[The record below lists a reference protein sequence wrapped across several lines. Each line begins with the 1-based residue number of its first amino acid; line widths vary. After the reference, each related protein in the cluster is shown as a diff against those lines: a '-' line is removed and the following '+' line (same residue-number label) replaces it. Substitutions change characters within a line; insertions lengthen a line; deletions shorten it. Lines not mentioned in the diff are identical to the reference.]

1 MFLAGCGQG
10 LSKPVFSA
18 RKVQRKRHLN
28 GAKTLGYR
36 YETFTIDAA
45 GVKKQIQ
52 EEVFG
57 FMDRHGLDELILDNA
72 SCQDGLRGWIED
84 SGYKSPGFAS
94 KRRDEPS
101 GFPPNSPD
109 CMLLDAAV
117 FGRFKVLFADACPKT
132 IPEAIRVATK
142 IVKQLSDR
150 PQTWVQHLDNTYQE
164 ILDAKGEG
172 THYMDDVTDVE
183 RE

>member
-1 MFLAGCGQG
+1 M
-10 LSKPVFSA
+10 FSA
-18 RKVQRKRHLN
+18 RKVRRKRHLN

-45 GVKKQIQ
+45 DVKKQIQ

-101 GFPPNSPD
+101 GYPPNSPD
-109 CMLLDAAV
+109 CMLLDAVV
-117 FGRFKVLFADACPKT
+117 FGRFKVLFALARKRFPKPFELQRKSSNSSAT
-132 IPEAIRVATK
+132 DRKLGCNTWITLIR
-142 IVKQLSDR
+142 R
-150 PQTWVQHLDNTYQE
+150 F
-164 ILDAKGEG
+164 
-172 THYMDDVTDVE
+172 
-183 RE
+183 